1 MNDFFKKPL
10 VKVLMLKG
18 EKGDTGDIGKGIPT
32 GGSTGQFLKK
42 RSNTNYDYEWADMTL
57 TTVISI
63 SNTEIDAIMEG

>member
-10 VKVLMLKG
+10 VKILMLKG

-42 RSNTNYDYEWADMTL
+42 RSNTNYDYEWADMAS
-57 TTVISI
+57 ISI
-63 SNTEIDAIMEG
+63 TEIDDITKV